1 MYLRIEIKMFE
12 AIEANEFVRAV
23 KILEFVKSKCP
34 NMKHQRVDL
43 SFLHDMGRI
52 LSLRLLTELER
63 TVKSLTRGEDVSPS
77 EFMLYAVLERR
88 LTCMFPQKDPHT
100 TVVMNKL
107 HYVAKNYDQ
116 IIQAFCLS
124 ECFQELIT
132 CE

>member
-63 TVKSLTRGEDVSPS
+63 TVKSLTRGEDVSP
-77 EFMLYAVLERR
+77 
-88 LTCMFPQKDPHT
+88 
-100 TVVMNKL
+100 
-107 HYVAKNYDQ
+107 
-116 IIQAFCLS
+116 
-124 ECFQELIT
+124 
-132 CE
+132 